1 MNQWNRLMKIWLLS
15 TAFLHAVCGPAGA
28 QAPAEAAGKSEKH
41 EQMAQVLD
49 PQTVKKEVQAAFNAW
64 KEAYADGDTRGF
76 LQGFAQVP
84 DLVVRISGNEWI
96 GFDSYRDALSQVD
109 MPRTDFP
116 FREVRII
123 PIDEFA
129 AFVTYVRASAAKDEN
144 GKPLSYRGTLIYAKT
159 YSGWKVL
166 AWHSHALVEPPRR
179 EPEFNQ

>member
-1 MNQWNRLMKIWLLS
+1 MNQMNKLIRIWLLS
-15 TAFLHAVCGPAGA
+15 TVLLCAASDPTRA

-41 EQMAQVLD
+41 EQTAQVLD
-49 PQTVKKEVQAAFNAW
+49 PQTIKKEVQVAFNAW
-64 KEAYADGDTRGF
+64 KEAYADGDTDEF
-76 LQGFAQVP
+76 LLGFAQVA

-96 GFDSYRDALSQVD
+96 GFDTYRDALNQVD
-109 MPRTDFP
+109 MPKTDFP

-144 GKPLSYRGTLIYAKT
+144 GRPLSYRGTLIYAKT

-166 AWHSHALVEPPRR
+166 AWHTHALVEPPHQ
-179 EPEFNQ
+179 EPEFKQ

>member
-1 MNQWNRLMKIWLLS
+1 MNQINPPMKIWLLS
-15 TAFLHAVCGPAGA
+15 IVLLSGASDPARA
-28 QAPAEAAGKSEKH
+28 QAPAGASGKSDKQ
-41 EQMAQVLD
+41 EQTTQVLD
-49 PQTVKKEVQAAFNAW
+49 PQTVKNEVQAAFNEW
-64 KEAYADGDTRGF
+64 KEAYAEGNTEGF
-76 LQGFAQVP
+76 LHGFAQVA

-96 GFDSYRDALSQVD
+96 GFDTYRDALRQVD

-144 GKPLSYRGTLIYAKT
+144 GKPLSYRGTLIYTKT

-166 AWHSHALVEPPRR
+166 AWHSHALVEPPHQQ
-179 EPEFNQ
+179 PEFKQ